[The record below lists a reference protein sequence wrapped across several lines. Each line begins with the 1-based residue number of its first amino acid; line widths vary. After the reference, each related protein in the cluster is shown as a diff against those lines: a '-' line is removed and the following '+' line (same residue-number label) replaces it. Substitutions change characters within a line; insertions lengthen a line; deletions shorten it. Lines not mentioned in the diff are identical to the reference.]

1 MFKKLAYGA
10 SVAALAALA
19 PVAAV
24 HAQSTTAQLRGTV
37 VDASGAPVSGATVTI
52 LHVPTGSVS
61 VATTSGN
68 GSYFESGLRPGGPYT
83 VTISAPGRD
92 AERAEGLRLNTG
104 QVNTFN
110 AALGAAGTSD
120 VITVVGTAIQQQLGL
135 NSGVGTVF
143 NADDLAGQPSIQR
156 DVISSLLS
164 DPFVTTTTFSGRG
177 RSNGVVSV
185 AGQAPRFNGFVIDGL
200 AQGNDFGLDQGLF
213 PTLRQPISIDWIEEA
228 SVQASDY
235 SVLSGG
241 FTGGLVNVVTKSGSN
256 EFDGGAYYYY
266 RDDSMVGTS
275 AFDTTLNQDAFE
287 EDEWGIYASG
297 PIIEDRLFFFAGYEE
312 VSNTRPL
319 NFDFGTVDPQIF
331 DIIRDITQSVYNYDP
346 GSKADTSVDEVS
358 ESSLIKL
365 DWDITDNHRFT
376 VSWQSSEDSLLT
388 NTGTFSFPTSYYVL
402 SSQQDVYRG
411 ELVSDWTDN
420 FSTTFRISRKEYIR
434 GQDSLGDTSATG
446 TSFGEFEIEVDP
458 ADPYFAANGLD
469 GDALLGGNDRT
480 FGLGPDQFRHHNYFE
495 DERTVFYGQGDYIW
509 GDHVITFGGQYEQ
522 YDLFNIFG
530 QRSRGFFEF
539 GSLTDFVNQD
549 AFVTYINAQSN
560 DSADT
565 AAEWGYD
572 QLTLFAQDRWQI
584 TPELNINYGVRY
596 DRIYQDDVPPAP
608 EPVPS
613 ATGAALLSFEDVYG
627 FSGSDNLDG
636 VDLWQP
642 RFGFEYTPAD
652 RLRISGGFGLYS
664 GGNPQVWASNNF
676 TPATYFAATFDTN
689 VTGSSVPQPILD
701 DVAQGVSL
709 GGAVQNIDV
718 FAPGF
723 DMPYVL
729 RASLRAD
736 YELNLERFG
745 LGDGYFV
752 SASVLHS
759 DRREALIWRNLAF
772 DRPDLDFARGVAP
785 DGRPIY
791 PDLGDIPLQ
800 SDPANLDG
808 DENTNGAEIS
818 LPDAFIIDTTD
829 GGTTT
834 AYAFQLAK
842 EYDFGL
848 GFRFG
853 YTYTEAEDLLEYTS
867 SRAVSAW
874 RGIIGTDRNNPV
886 VSTSSNEIQHKFT
899 INLNYER
906 DFFANL
912 TSRFNVFGLVQSGQP
927 FSYGF
932 DVGGSNPIFGRALG
946 GSPRDGADLLY
957 VPLAGGDPRVEFET
971 AADEAAFNEFIADQ
985 GLEGFRGTFVPRNHG
1000 RSPWTQRWDFRF
1012 TQDLPGIPGAERF
1025 VGENRF
1031 QFVLDIENFPNLINE
1046 DWGTQYRRGGSFGRV
1061 NAVDVELREL
1071 TNGEILS
1078 DNEPG
1083 EFCRAEG
1090 DCRYV
1095 YSGVVNPDDIQSRD
1109 LNNSVYRIRV
1119 GLRYEF

>member
-10 SVAALAALA
+10 SIATLAALA

-24 HAQSTTAQLRGTV
+24 HAQSTTASLRGTV
-37 VDASGAPVSGATVTI
+37 VDASGAPVSGASVTI

-61 VATTSGN
+61 VTTTSEN
-68 GSYFESGLRPGGPYT
+68 GSFFESGLRPGGPYT
-83 VTISAPGRD
+83 VTVTASGR
-92 AERAEGLRLNTG
+92 EPQRAEGVRLSTG
-104 QVNTFN
+104 QVNSFN
-110 AALGAAGTSD
+110 ATLNNAAASD
-120 VITVVGTAIQQQLGL
+120 VITVVGTAIQSQLGL
-135 NSGVGTVF
+135 NGGVGSVF
-143 NADDLAGQPSIQR
+143 SADDLAGQPSIQR

-177 RSNGVVSV
+177 RSNGVISV

-213 PTLRQPISIDWIEEA
+213 PTLRQPISIDWVEEA

-241 FTGGLVNVVTKSGSN
+241 FTGGLVNLVTKSGTN

-266 RDDSMVGTS
+266 RDQDFVGEN
-275 AFDTTLNQDAFE
+275 AFDREVSNDAFE
-287 EDEWGIYASG
+287 EDEYGFYLGG
-297 PIIEDRLFFFAGYEE
+297 PIVEDRLFFFAGYES
-312 VSNTRPL
+312 VTNSRPL
-319 NFDFGTVDPQIF
+319 NFDFRGVDPQMF
-331 DIIRDITQSVYNYDP
+331 DIIRGITQNTYNYDP
-346 GSKADTSVDEVS
+346 GSKADTAVDEES

-365 DWDITDNHRFT
+365 DWDINANHRFT

-388 NTGTFSFPTSYYVL
+388 NTGTYAFPTWYYQL
-402 SSQQDVYRG
+402 SSQQDVYRT

-420 FSTTFRISRKEYIR
+420 FSTTFRISRKEYVR

-446 TSFGEFEIEVDP
+446 TSFGEFSIEVAP
-458 ADPYFAANGLD
+458 NDPYFAANNLD
-469 GDALLGGNDRT
+469 GNALLGGRT
-480 FGLGPDQFRHHNYFE
+480 VEFLLGPDQFRHHNYFE

-509 GDHVITFGGQYEQ
+509 NDHVITFGGQWEQ

-539 GSLTDFVNQD
+539 DGLQALEDQD

-560 DSADT
+560 NSADT
-565 AAEWGYD
+565 AAEWGYE
-572 QLTLFAQDRWQI
+572 QLTLFAQDAWQI
-584 TPELNINYGVRY
+584 RPDLNITYGIRY
-596 DRIYQDDVPPAP
+596 DRVYQDDVPPAP
-608 EPVPS
+608 ELVPS
-613 ATGAALLSFEDVYG
+613 ASGFALQPFADVYG
-627 FSGSDNLDG
+627 FSGTDNLDG
-636 VDLWQP
+636 VDLIQP
-642 RFGFEYTPAD
+642 RFGFTYTPID
-652 RLRISGGFGLYS
+652 RLTVSGGVGLYS

-676 TPATYFAATFDTN
+676 TPATYFALGFDTN
-689 VTGSSVPQPILD
+689 VTGSSVPQSILD
-701 DVAQGVSL
+701 DVSQGVSL

-723 DMPYVL
+723 DMPNVL

-791 PDLGDIPLQ
+791 PDLGDIPVQ
-800 SDPANLDG
+800 SDPLNTDG

-818 LPDAFIIDTTD
+818 LPDAFVIDTTD
-829 GGTTT
+829 GGSATS
-834 AYAFQLAK
+834 YAIQIAK
-842 EYDFGL
+842 QYDMGL

-853 YTYTEAEDLLEYTS
+853 YTHTDAEDLLEYTS

-874 RGIIGTDRNNPV
+874 RGIEGIDRNNPTLG
-886 VSTSSNEIQHKFT
+886 TSANEIEHKFT
-899 INLNYER
+899 LNLNYENE
-906 DFFANL
+906 FFGDL
-912 TSRFNVFGLVQSGQP
+912 TSRFNVFGLIQSGQS
-927 FSYGF
+927 FTYGYN
-932 DVGGSNPIFGRALG
+932 VSGGNPLFGRALG

-957 VPLAGGDPRVEFET
+957 VPLAGGDPAVRFAS
-971 AADEAAFNEFIADQ
+971 AADEAAFNNFVLQE
-985 GLEGFRGTFVPRNHG
+985 GLEQFRGTFVPRNFG
-1000 RSPWTQRWDFRF
+1000 KSPWTQRWDFRF
-1012 TQDLPGIPGAERF
+1012 TQDLPGIPGAEQW
-1025 VGENRF
+1025 VGDNRF
-1031 QFVLDIENFPNLINE
+1031 QFVLDIENFPNLLNDE
-1046 DWGTQYRRGGSFGRV
+1046 WGTQFRRGGSFGRV
-1061 NAVDVELREL
+1061 SAVSASLEEVA
-1071 TNGEILS
+1071 TGERLG
-1078 DNEPG
+1078 DNEPA
-1083 EFCRAEG
+1083 EFCKAAT
-1090 DCRYV
+1090 DCRYI
-1095 YSGVVNPDDIQSRD
+1095 YSGVTSPTQIENRD
-1109 LNNSVYRIRV
+1109 LNNSVYRIRM